1 MPSVPPASAARPE
14 WVLYGAPGSGS
25 DVVVMAL
32 RACGLRYRMVL
43 AATWEPG
50 PGLDALR
57 RINPLGQVPTLQ
69 SPDGHVLTETAAIL
83 IELGLAFP
91 SSGLLPPDADRRAQ
105 TLRGLVFIAA
115 NCYPAVS
122 ISDYPERWTTAT
134 SAAAQSRVRAAARAR
149 LHRAW
154 EIFAD
159 QFGALLE
166 DEPPGAL
173 AMLAVVV
180 SGWSGTRAH
189 LAQARPAFSRRLL
202 ALQAHQRLAAT

>member
-1 MPSVPPASAARPE
+1 MTARSASSTPTE

-25 DVVVMAL
+25 AAVVMGL
-32 RACGLRYRMVL
+32 RACGLDYRMVL

-57 RINPLGQVPTLQ
+57 RINPLGQIPTLQ
-69 SPDGHVLTETAAIL
+69 APDGSVLTESAAIL
-83 IELGLAFP
+83 IHLGLQHPA
-91 SSGLLPPDADRRAQ
+91 SGLLPVDPARRAQ

-115 NCYPAVS
+115 NCYPAVG
-122 ISDYPERWTTAT
+122 ISDYPERWTTAST
-134 SAAAQSRVRAAARAR
+134 APAQAKVRAAARAQ

-154 EIFAD
+154 DIFAD
-159 QFGALLE
+159 QFGALLD

-180 SGWSGTRAH
+180 SAWSGTRAH

-202 ALQAHQRLAAT
+202 TLQAHRRLATD